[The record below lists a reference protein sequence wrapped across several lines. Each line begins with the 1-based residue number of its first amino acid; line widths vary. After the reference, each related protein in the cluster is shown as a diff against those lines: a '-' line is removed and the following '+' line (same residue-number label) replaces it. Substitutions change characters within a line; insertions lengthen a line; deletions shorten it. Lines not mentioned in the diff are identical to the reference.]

1 MAVPQQSTIARRVAW
16 TGTGLHGGERIEI
29 ALCPGE
35 VDTGI
40 VFVSLGAGSDGG
52 DVEIPARAANVLSSS
67 RATTLAAAAGGVVAA
82 SGSATADDAPE
93 GAAPV
98 DRPTSVATVEHLLA
112 TLYVLSIDN
121 IRIELRGAEI
131 PAMDGSAVELLE
143 QVRGAG
149 RCEQAAPQRAL
160 TVRQPLVIEE
170 GDRSIRVDPSDQ
182 LRISYAIDFA
192 HPCIGRQSLEI
203 AEVGEGVFDR
213 ELARA
218 RTFGFVH
225 ELAALHDAG
234 LAHGGS
240 FENAIVLDETRVLN
254 ADGLRWP
261 DEFVR
266 HKVIDLLGDLALL
279 GMRLVGHV
287 RVEKGGHRLHHHL
300 VRALLDR
307 EGLDQPAKS
316 SSSRASAAVLAGS
329 VN

>member
-1 MAVPQQSTIARRVAW
+1 MQQQSTIARRVAW
-16 TGTGLHGGERIEI
+16 AGTGLHGGERVEV
-29 ALCPGE
+29 ALCPAE

-40 VFVSLGAGSDGG
+40 VFVSLGAGNDGA
-52 DVEIPARAANVLSSS
+52 DVEIPARCANVISSS
-67 RATTLAAAAGGVVAA
+67 RATTLAAVSERSQEGVSGIGG
-82 SGSATADDAPE
+82 
-93 GAAPV
+93 
-98 DRPTSVATVEHLLA
+98 PTSVGTVEHLLA
-112 TLYVLSIDN
+112 TLYALSIDN
-121 IRIELRGAEI
+121 IRIELRGSEI
-131 PAMDGSAVELLE
+131 PAMDGSAVGLLE
-143 QVRGAG
+143 QVRRAG
-149 RCEQAAPQRAL
+149 RREQGAARREL
-160 TVRQPLVIEE
+160 VVRQPLVIEE
-170 GDRSIRVDPSDQ
+170 GDRSIRVEPSDR

-192 HPCIGRQSLEI
+192 HPCIGRQAIDVPELTED
-203 AEVGEGVFDR
+203 VFER

-225 ELAALHDAG
+225 ELAELRDAG

-254 ADGLRWP
+254 ADALRWS

-287 RVEKGGHRLHHHL
+287 HVEKGGHRMHHRL

-307 EGLDQPAKS
+307 EGADQLAKS
-316 SSSRASAAVLAGS
+316 SSSRASDAVLAGS